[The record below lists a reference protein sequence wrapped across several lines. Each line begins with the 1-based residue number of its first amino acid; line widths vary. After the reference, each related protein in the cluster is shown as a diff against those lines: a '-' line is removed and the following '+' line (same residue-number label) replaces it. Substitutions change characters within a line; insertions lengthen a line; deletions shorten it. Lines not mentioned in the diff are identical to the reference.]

1 MEKAQSYY
9 EPLTRFPA
17 RAVIFKRR
25 LNLMI
30 QKLMKALEGMDYKGL
45 AACFSEKCRYFDYC
59 PSLYGKENY
68 FVYGSDSVEMFFR
81 NRFVNGYLV
90 VASTRV
96 ESDKSASFFASYG
109 CSVPFVYARAEIKEF
124 DENGLIRKLLVH
136 PA

>member
-1 MEKAQSYY
+1 
-9 EPLTRFPA
+9 
-17 RAVIFKRR
+17 
-25 LNLMI
+25 MI

-59 PSLYGKENY
+59 PSLYGNENY

-90 VASTRV
+90 VASARV
-96 ESDKSASFFASYG
+96 ESAVSASFFASYSG
-109 CSVPFVYARAEIKEF
+109 PFVYARAEIEEF
-124 DENGLIRKLLVH
+124 GENGLIKKLLVH